1 MKMVKIKKENFITNF
16 IKILG
21 IIESEPISASCILG
35 NNKII
40 CVLEKNF
47 NEENTFIGREF
58 NEFFNI
64 IIDIDESN
72 LKNFNKKLIENFT
85 YKILE

>member
-1 MKMVKIKKENFITNF
+1 MNIVNKNIKNIKK
-16 IKILG
+16 KG

-40 CVLEKNF
+40 CVLEKNS
-47 NEENTFIGREF
+47 NEENSFYEKEF
-58 NEFFNI
+58 SEFFNI

-72 LKNFNKKLIENFT
+72 LKNFNKKLIENFI